1 MDKRKFILE
10 QELTQNLLLVDK
22 AIIMEGTC
30 STQAE
35 IERRKI
41 YTSIALFNVVETR
54 NKISLLIL
62 NEKIK

>member
-1 MDKRKFILE
+1 MDTRKFILE

-35 IERRKI
+35 IELRKI

-54 NKISLLIL
+54 NKIALLIL